1 LGQTATVP
9 SCSNS
14 GSVSTRACHPA
25 AINVMSPDSVLSTKW
40 DTNGF
45 GFNPYGQLKRCYL
58 STNTIPCQSNWLAK
72 PQSTSYSIFGPVA
85 GLHGC
90 VGLDGVIK
98 KVTVLQR
105 CHPCNMQRHGST
117 PEAPLNE

>member
-1 LGQTATVP
+1 
-9 SCSNS
+9 
-14 GSVSTRACHPA
+14 
-25 AINVMSPDSVLSTKW
+25 DSVLSTKW

-90 VGLDGVIK
+90 VGLDGVIEK
-98 KVTVLQR
+98 NDSIAALPSVNCTNTDQHRKHR
-105 CHPCNMQRHGST
+105 
-117 PEAPLNE
+117 